1 MLNAQSERIMLSVH
15 VLQDTRVI
23 HMFHAGSMNAL
34 QTQNANNHWLA
45 EMKSVLILVNVLEMP
60 SVVPET
66 IVAIALVCP
75 ALPVMHTD

>member
-45 EMKSVLILVNVLEMP
+45 EMKSVLILVSVHKMP
-60 SVVPET
+60 SAVPET
-66 IVAIALVCP
+66 IEAIVLVCL
-75 ALPVMHTD
+75 ASLVMHMD